1 MTRHWDK
8 QRASDVR
15 MRQGRVLPDE
25 MRLDKQEVGGVSEK
39 DRVIRLRD

>member
-15 MRQGRVLPDE
+15 MRQGRVLPGKV
-25 MRLDKQEVGGVSEK
+25 RLVKQEVGRASKK
-39 DRVIRLRD
+39 DRVVV